1 MTHKYDLCKHPKDLA
16 FNKHSYNAE
25 LPDFSI
31 LNTDVVAGASVCL
44 ETGLI
49 APLGTKAKCSP
60 PPHENRRAIRRDR
73 YDLSKVSRSI
83 FAAEGAKAG
92 LKYVLNYHRAAKC
105 SYIELGDVAVH
116 KSKKFNSAFFSG
128 LTTCGS
134 VWACPNCAAK
144 VQERRRIEIAKA
156 MDYFYNERNMKAVMV
171 TLTFPHGLGDNLEEL
186 LFKQKEALK
195 RLRKGGAW
203 DRLKDSSGYEGLIRS
218 LEVTYGQNGWHPH
231 THELWFVDKDA
242 DAEDMK
248 RKIISKWL
256 LACDQA
262 GLIDYS
268 KRDAEKNFKEYS
280 VDVKNNAST
289 SDYLAKQDDSR
300 HWGAD
305 REIAKASTKQGRSKG
320 IHPFMFL
327 TNFKETHE
335 AKWAR
340 RWVEYNKEFKGKAQL
355 FWSRKLKSKCGVL
368 DVSDEELA
376 VIQEDDAIKIYDMTR
391 EEWRK
396 VRNRPAKILDLC
408 EQTSKEVVIRAVIEH
423 LIPVEPDVEV
433 RAKVENE
440 MKIEEPVVLSEQQ
453 ISEVVEPFLAQSHYI
468 KNISVHHVGSK
479 VVRDRR
485 GNVRV
490 GL

>member
-1 MTHKYDLCKHPKDLA
+1 MTYITHICNIQEAHRADKSTIPVDISHFDEHELKSSDSGSGLA
-16 FNKHSYNAE
+16 
-25 LPDFSI
+25 
-31 LNTDVVAGASVCL
+31 AS
-44 ETGLI
+44 GSR
-49 APLGTKAKCSP
+49 APLGTKTKCS

-73 YDLSKVSRSI
+73 YELSKVSRSI

-116 KSKKFNSAFFSG
+116 KSKKFNSTFFSG

-144 VQERRRIEIAKA
+144 VQERRRVEISKA
-156 MDYFYNERNMKAVMV
+156 MDYFYNEKNMKAVMV
-171 TLTFPHGLGDNLEEL
+171 TLTFPHGLGDNLDEL
-186 LFKQKEALK
+186 LSKQKEALK
-195 RLRKGGAW
+195 RLRKGAAW
-203 DRLKDSSGYEGLIRS
+203 DRLKDNSGYEGLIRS

-248 RKIISKWL
+248 NKIISKWL

-280 VDVKNNAST
+280 VDVKDNAST

-327 TNFKETHE
+327 TNFKDTHE
-335 AKWAR
+335 AKWAK
-340 RWVEYNKEFKGKAQL
+340 RWVEYNKAFKGKAQL

-376 VIQEDDAIKIYDMTR
+376 VIQEDDAVKIYDMTR
-391 EEWRK
+391 AEWRK
-396 VRNRPAKILDLC
+396 VRNNPAKILDLC
-408 EQTSKEVVIRAVIEH
+408 EQTSNEIVIKAVIEH
-423 LIPVEPDVEV
+423 LIPDEPEIEVQAKAENEIKIVEPVTLNDDQ
-433 RAKVENE
+433 
-440 MKIEEPVVLSEQQ
+440 MG
-453 ISEVVEPFLAQSHYI
+453 EVVRPFLIVKPAVKKIPGYQI
-468 KNISVHHVGSK
+468 KTEIPK
-479 VVRDRR
+479 DRH
-485 GNVRV
+485 GNVRA
-490 GL
+490 LF